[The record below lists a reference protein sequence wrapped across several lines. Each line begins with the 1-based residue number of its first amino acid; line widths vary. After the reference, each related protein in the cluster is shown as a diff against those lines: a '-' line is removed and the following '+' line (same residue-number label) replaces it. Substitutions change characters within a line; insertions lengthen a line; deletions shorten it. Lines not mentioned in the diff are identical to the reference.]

1 MSLRIVHTSDWH
13 LGKILFGRR
22 LTQEQC
28 LYFEKEFFPF
38 LREAKPDVLLI
49 TGDIFDRPNPDLET
63 QNLFVS
69 ILKKFLDLKIPAI
82 IIPGNHDSKRLTLF
96 KDFLCH
102 LNIMLVDDL
111 SQFYKPLVFGEKELY
126 YFYIFPYL
134 SFYELKNHLEE
145 MFPSRIKN
153 LGEEITYS
161 KLFSFAVSQL
171 GEIKHPSFFLG
182 HFAVEKAF
190 FSGEETTMK
199 GIGSEEVLPLSSLLP
214 FDMAFLG
221 HLHRLQKINKVY
233 YSGSI
238 LPYSFSEAKNP
249 KGVWFI
255 ECRGGK
261 IIREEKVHLHSTF
274 ELITLKGKFEEVLKE
289 PATEAFVRVILEED
303 MPVFNAYERLKERFP
318 NLVIL
323 EYEKELKE
331 KDIIQEEG
339 LIKEEILL
347 DEKELFREFYK
358 LVEGKEPAPEVWKVY
373 LDVVE
378 ELKKLKE
385 VELCQ

>member
-22 LTQEQC
+22 LTEEQS

-38 LREAKPDVLLI
+38 LKEIKPDVLLI
-49 TGDIFDRPNPDLET
+49 TGDVFDRPNPDIET
-63 QNLFVS
+63 QTLFIN
-69 ILKKFLDLKIPAI
+69 ILKKLIEIKVFTL

-96 KDFLCH
+96 KDFLSH
-102 LNIMLVDDL
+102 FNVLLVDDL
-111 SQFYKPLVFGEKELY
+111 SYFFSPFVLRKEEPY
-126 YFYIFPYL
+126 YFYLFPYL
-134 SFYELKNHLEE
+134 TFYELKAEFDRIEE
-145 MFPSRIKN
+145 PLS
-153 LGEEITYS
+153 YA
-161 KLFSFAVSQL
+161 KLFSFAISQL
-171 GEIKHPSFFLG
+171 GEIEHPSFFLG

-190 FSGEETTMK
+190 FSGEETLMR

-214 FDMAFLG
+214 FDLVFLG
-221 HLHRLQKINKVY
+221 HLHRLQKIDKVY

-255 ECRGGK
+255 ECKGEK
-261 IIREEKVHLHSTF
+261 VIREEKVYLPSTF

-289 PATEAFVRVILEED
+289 PSSKAFIRVILEED

-318 NLVIL
+318 NLVVL

-331 KDIIQEEG
+331 RKFTQEEWEV
-339 LIKEEILL
+339 KEEAVL

-358 LVEGKEPAPEVWKVY
+358 LVEGKEPAEEVWKVY
-373 LDVVE
+373 LGLVE